1 MYVYGTLSLVIAVLL
16 SKKHQLCTLIVR
28 FQLGVDTLCVSYVL
42 KMYVLPLLALILA
55 TLDTT
60 PLLKTKIVKIVNNR
74 MTVQSLH

>member
-1 MYVYGTLSLVIAVLL
+1 M
-16 SKKHQLCTLIVR
+16 
-28 FQLGVDTLCVSYVL
+28 SYVL